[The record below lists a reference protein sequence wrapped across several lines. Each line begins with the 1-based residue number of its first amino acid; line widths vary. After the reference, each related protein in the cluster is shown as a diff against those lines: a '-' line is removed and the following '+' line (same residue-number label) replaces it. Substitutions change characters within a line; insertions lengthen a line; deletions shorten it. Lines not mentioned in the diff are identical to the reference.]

1 MVTELLQNIGL
12 TKNESKVYSAL
23 IKLKIAYVS
32 EIYRESGVP
41 RVNIYDILESLKS
54 KGLVA
59 SIIKSNK
66 KYFEPANPDILNKLY
81 NQKIKEVQSTKKI
94 ISNLSTLFNQQG
106 NNNEVSLFKGVL
118 GVKTIME
125 DILSSKTEIL
135 DYGSGVYPNKIK
147 YYIKIWEAKRIKNKI
162 SMRIVLS
169 DSKKKTTKKE
179 KLQEIRYINQE
190 FKNLTSTIIY
200 DSKVAILI
208 WNESPLGILI
218 DNIETADAYR
228 NYFEVLWKD
237 AN

>member
-1 MVTELLQNIGL
+1 
-12 TKNESKVYSAL
+12 
-23 IKLKIAYVS
+23 
-32 EIYRESGVP
+32 
-41 RVNIYDILESLKS
+41 
-54 KGLVA
+54 
-59 SIIKSNK
+59 
-66 KYFEPANPDILNKLY
+66 
-81 NQKIKEVQSTKKI
+81 
-94 ISNLSTLFNQQG
+94 
-106 NNNEVSLFKGVL
+106 
-118 GVKTIME
+118 
-125 DILSSKTEIL
+125 
-135 DYGSGVYPNKIK
+135 
-147 YYIKIWEAKRIKNKI
+147 
-162 SMRIVLS
+162 MRIVLS